1 MHRIIIDTDPGI
13 DDAMAIFYALAS
25 PEIEVV
31 GLTTVFGN
39 CEIDVCTRNALQL
52 LEVAGRADIPVA
64 EGAGRPMAQVF
75 RGAATL
81 VHGDDGLG
89 DVDLPAPSTSP
100 APRSAAQ
107 FIIDTVM
114 ASPGQITLVP
124 VGPMTNVAL
133 AMMLE
138 PRLDEALAGIVM
150 MGGAAFVPGN
160 ASPAAEANII
170 NDPEAAD
177 IVFGAR
183 CPVTLVGLD
192 VTEKVLMTPSDIDR
206 MGHIDN
212 DRARLL
218 SRSVQLYLAFHRSR
232 GVDGIHV
239 HDSTAISYLLAP
251 DAFGSVSH
259 PVRVDC
265 GHGVG
270 RAKTWPSI
278 RHHDRPVQPGPW
290 DDRRATTI
298 VTGVDARRVIEMELE
313 HLATR

>member
-25 PEIEVV
+25 PDIEVV

-52 LEVAGRADIPVA
+52 LEIAGRTDIPVA

-75 RGAATL
+75 RGPATF

-89 DVDLPAPSTSP
+89 EVNLAPPRVSP
-100 APRSAAQ
+100 DPRSAAQ
-107 FIIDTVM
+107 FIVDTVM
-114 ASPGQITLVP
+114 AAPGEITLVP

-133 AMMLE
+133 AMLLE
-138 PRLDEALAGIVM
+138 PRLDECLAGIVM

-183 CPVTLVGLD
+183 CPVTMVGLD
-192 VTEKVLMTPSDIDR
+192 VTEQVLMTPADIDR
-206 MGHIDN
+206 MGTIHN
-212 DRARLL
+212 ERARFLA
-218 SRSVQLYLAFHRSR
+218 RIVPHYLAFHRSR
-232 GVDGIHV
+232 GVEGIHV

-270 RAKTWPSI
+270 RAKTWPSV
-278 RHHDRPVQPGPW
+278 RHHDRPAQPGPW
-290 DDRRATTI
+290 DDRPSTI
-298 VTGVDARRVIEMELE
+298 ILTEVDSRRVIEMELE
-313 HLATR
+313 HLAAS